1 MSSPLSGVCP
11 SCPPWQGFTHPG
23 KRTWNSV
30 GRGLK
35 GLGCVHRFGGLGRM
49 DRCSVHRR
57 GSQGSHC
64 AGAACPAQVL
74 WVQGTLTSRVT
85 VQVWRVSC
93 LTLLVFKASVPGVY
107 LLCSGQGQFSS
118 SNSSLVPRV
127 TETVSCT
134 TGAGS
139 SGLERAA
146 AFSALI
152 SSDSP
157 RSLGGGDATGG
168 GRGGRVVGP
177 GAVQSG
183 KETGRG

>member
-1 MSSPLSGVCP
+1 MPGPRVPRRSS
-11 SCPPWQGFTHPG
+11 
-23 KRTWNSV
+23 
-30 GRGLK
+30 
-35 GLGCVHRFGGLGRM
+35 GCKDTV
-49 DRCSVHRR
+49 
-57 GSQGSHC
+57 
-64 AGAACPAQVL
+64 
-74 WVQGTLTSRVT
+74 TSRVT
-85 VQVWRVSC
+85 VQVWRASC
-93 LTLLVFKASVPGVY
+93 LTLLVFKASVPGLY

-127 TETVSCT
+127 IETVSCP

-157 RSLGGGDATGG
+157 RSGG
-168 GRGGRVVGP
+168 GRGGRVAGP

>member
-1 MSSPLSGVCP
+1 MLGPQAGVTRKPLC
-11 SCPPWQGFTHPG
+11 W
-23 KRTWNSV
+23 
-30 GRGLK
+30 GRVSRAGP
-35 GLGCVHRFGGLGRM
+35 LGARKTV
-49 DRCSVHRR
+49 
-57 GSQGSHC
+57 
-64 AGAACPAQVL
+64 
-74 WVQGTLTSRVT
+74 TSRVT